1 MKFWDKIK
9 KGEPVKKEESVKEE
23 PVKEKPKEKKVE
35 KKAKESGER
44 KKISKGRYGDAYKVL
59 KQAHITEKATY
70 LEEKDQYIFRVYPRA
85 NKVEIRKAVEH
96 IYGVNVLNVRIINV
110 PSKKRRMGRTQGR
123 RSGYKKAIVKIKK
136 GQKIELLPR

>member
-1 MKFWDKIK
+1 MKFWDKF
-9 KGEPVKKEESVKEE
+9 KKEETAKEEKPVKEK
-23 PVKEKPKEKKVE
+23 PVKEKPKEKKVS
-35 KKAKESGER
+35 ESGGG
-44 KKISKGRYGDAYKVL
+44 KKIGKGAYKDAYKIL

-85 NKVEIRKAVEH
+85 NKIEIRKAVEH
-96 IYGVNVLNVRIINV
+96 IYGVDVLSVGIINV
-110 PSKKRRMGRTQGR
+110 PSKKRRLGRTEGR